1 MYVLES
7 VYQPN
12 ICESI
17 AEISVIE
24 ESTNTKRGEYRA
36 SFGGMKCVK
45 ARQNGW
51 A

>member
-24 ESTNTKRGEYRA
+24 ESTNTKENIELPLGE
-36 SFGGMKCVK
+36 
-45 ARQNGW
+45 
-51 A
+51 